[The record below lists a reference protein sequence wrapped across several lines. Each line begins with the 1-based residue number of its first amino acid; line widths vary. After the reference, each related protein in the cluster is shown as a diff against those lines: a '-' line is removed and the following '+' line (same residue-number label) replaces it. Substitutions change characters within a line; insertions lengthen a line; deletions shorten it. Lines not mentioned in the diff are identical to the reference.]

1 MARGWDW
8 PLSGALA
15 YPSGR
20 PSRARVLSSSTG
32 GALYTLDPR
41 DPYVVSI
48 RDLGRR
54 AGAMQQVSLAVPAGV
69 ELGSGMARVPEGS
82 DVELDF
88 RLESVVEGVLVSG
101 TARVQV
107 EAECSRCL
115 DPIRWDEEAD
125 FQELF
130 AYPPQDA
137 RGSRIVEPVDEGQ
150 EDPLPV
156 IEDELLDLEPVVRDA
171 VVLRLPMAPLCRE
184 DCAGLCSECG
194 ARLDDHP
201 GHGHESTDP
210 RWAALSALTRD
221 RSDDPIEEED

>member
-1 MARGWDW
+1 MRNI
-8 PLSGALA
+8 
-15 YPSGR
+15 
-20 PSRARVLSSSTG
+20 G
-32 GALYTLDPR
+32 GALNTLDPR
-41 DPYVVSI
+41 APYVVSI

-54 AGAMQQVSLAVPAGV
+54 AGAMQEVSEVVPAAEG
-69 ELGSGMARVPEGS
+69 LGSGMVRVPEGS

-101 TARVQV
+101 TARVVV
-107 EAECSRCL
+107 EGECSRCL
-115 DPIRWDEEAD
+115 DPIAWDEDVE

-137 RGSRIVEPVDEGQ
+137 RGSRIPEPVDEDDV
-150 EDPLPV
+150 DPLPV

-171 VVLRLPMAPLCRE
+171 VVLRLPMAPLCQI

-201 GHGHESTDP
+201 GHGHVSTDP
-210 RWAALSALTRD
+210 RWAALSALTHDRTIDAAEPKD
-221 RSDDPIEEED
+221 RSGDLLEEED